1 MMRKLAGVLIAV
13 LVASS
18 AIGWAAQYPLTVA
31 DIRVDGNDEIK
42 LRDILKAV
50 PFDTGDAIEEAELQD
65 ASQAIADLGWF
76 EEVDIDRAALEDGD
90 VVFQVVEYPVIRD
103 IVIEG
108 NINRR
113 DYSLFG
119 IKLLDAPIMSS
130 YKVRQILW
138 RNDVRKRSV
147 LNRDGLTAGLE
158 EVMSEYQNRGYVLV
172 SVGRVDVSETLTIE
186 FVEQVYAGS
195 LIEGLSTVPETVA
208 QGLIN
213 IPVGEPLKMADFQSA
228 HSNLSQSIFFSD
240 IQFEPQAGLA
250 KDTVWLRW
258 TLTERLL
265 WDGPGRIDSVSMEG
279 NTKYDD
285 DMLAAFVAPLPA
297 QISNNYDVLA
307 LVEGVYDRYIGGGYS
322 MVEFSV
328 DSVEAG
334 ELRLHIAEGEISQ
347 VLIEGNTKTHDYV
360 VERNSELRVG
370 EVFTR
375 KNLVVTYQQLM
386 SLGYFSSLDIV
397 PEWTDDGVAI
407 TITVTEKQDLGGFG
421 GSMAIDPSTGEL
433 FGELSL
439 KEKNVFGTG
448 QDFEL
453 SYNRGLAGTDDT
465 NPSTWN
471 LGYSTVAY
479 FPGFSRVGIDLY
491 QKSSESN
498 HRSDDARWDEGTDE
512 DVDEDEENKIR
523 TTTVGGQASVSY
535 PVADYS
541 DLGLSFRHEE
551 ERVSNE
557 ATWTPADIV
566 SLILMYDDT
575 NDPSF
580 PTEGNR
586 HRLSVEKAGGFSAGR
601 EYSKIGFTWTHFA
614 PTKLSLVSADMD
626 QALAV
631 RIKAGWGDE
640 GVPTSSLTELGG
652 STSIRGLEGAS
663 TRQFVFANVEYRLEL
678 VEGFYATTFW
688 DAGFDLSAVRF
699 EDLLTTAGFE
709 LGINAAGIVVRLD
722 FAWKLNNDFTWTP
735 VFDFGFGQMF

>member
-1 MMRKLAGVLIAV
+1 MMRKLTGVLIAV

-42 LRDILKAV
+42 LRDILKAI
-50 PFDTGDAIEEAELQD
+50 PFDTGDVIEEAELRD

-76 EEVDIDRAALEDGD
+76 EEVDVDRAALEDGD
-90 VVFQVVEYPVIRD
+90 VVFRVVEYPVIRD

-119 IKLLDAPIMSS
+119 IKLFDAPIMSS

-147 LNRDGLTAGLE
+147 LNQDGLTAGLE
-158 EVMSEYQNRGYVLV
+158 EVMSEYQTRGYVLV
-172 SVGRVDVSETLTIE
+172 SVGNVDISETLTIE

-195 LIEGLSTVPETVA
+195 LIEGLNAVPESVA
-208 QGLIN
+208 QELIK
-213 IPVGEPLKMADFQSA
+213 IPVGQPLKMADFQSA
-228 HSNLSQSIFFSD
+228 YSNLSQSIFFSSVA
-240 IQFEPQAGLA
+240 FEPQAGMA

-258 TLTERLL
+258 TLTERSL
-265 WDGPGRIDSVSMEG
+265 WDGPGTIDSVSIEG
-279 NTKYDD
+279 NTEYDD
-285 DMLAAFVAPLPA
+285 VVLAGFVGALPA
-297 QISNNYDVLA
+297 QVSSNYDVLT
-307 LVEGVYDRYIGGGYS
+307 LVEGIHDRYIRGGYS

-328 DSVEAG
+328 DSVVAG
-334 ELRLHIAEGEISQ
+334 ELRLTIAEGEISQ

-360 VERNSELRVG
+360 IERNSELQVG

-375 KNLVVTYQQLM
+375 KDLMVTYQQLM

-397 PEWTDDGVAI
+397 PEWGDEGVTI
-407 TITVTEKQDLGGFG
+407 TITVTEKKDLGGFG

-439 KEKNVFGTG
+439 NEKNILGTG
-448 QDFEL
+448 QDLEL

-479 FPGFSRVGIDLY
+479 FPGFSRVGMDFY
-491 QKSSESN
+491 QKSTEI
-498 HRSDDARWDEGTDE
+498 T
-512 DVDEDEENKIR
+512 VEEVTTV
-523 TTTVGGQASVSY
+523 TTTLGGQASVSY
-535 PVADYS
+535 PVADYA

-557 ATWTPADIV
+557 AFWTPADVI

-575 NDPSF
+575 NDPFF

-586 HRLSVEKAGGFSAGR
+586 HRLSLEKAGGFSAGR
-601 EYSKIGFTWTHFA
+601 EYSKVGFTWTHFI
-614 PTKLSLVSADMD
+614 PTTLSLVSADMD
-626 QALAV
+626 QALAI

-640 GVPTSSLTELGG
+640 GLPASSMTELGG

-663 TRQFVFANVEYRLEL
+663 TRQYVFANVEYRLEL

-688 DAGFDLSAVRF
+688 DAGFDLNAVRF

-709 LGINAAGIVVRLD
+709 LGINAAGIIVRLD
-722 FAWKLNNDFTWTP
+722 FVWKLNNDFTWTP